1 MKLRLNLIPALLTA
15 AAILLAASATAQSSG
30 DATRVAVIDL
40 QQVIEQCAQQKAFQ
54 QQNAAKGEELKTENE
69 RRRGELQS
77 MLTQLEPLNPG
88 SEPWLAKRDEI
99 QEKQMSLQVWA
110 QVAEQQAN
118 LERARQFATLYLA
131 ANDATAKVAQAQN
144 IDLVLQGGDLPDLMR
159 LTPDALQ
166 SVAQS
171 RKVIYAADTLDIT
184 QAVLARTDAD
194 YNAR

>member
-1 MKLRLNLIPALLTA
+1 MKHRLNLIPALLA
-15 AAILLAASATAQSSG
+15 AAALTLVGSASAQTSA
-30 DATRVAVIDL
+30 ATRVAVIDL
-40 QQVIEQCAQQKAFQ
+40 QQVIEQCAQQKTFQ

-131 ANDATAKVAQAQN
+131 ANDATAKVAQAQG
-144 IDLVLQGGDLPDLMR
+144 IDLVLLGGDLPNLLR
-159 LTPDALQ
+159 LTPEALE